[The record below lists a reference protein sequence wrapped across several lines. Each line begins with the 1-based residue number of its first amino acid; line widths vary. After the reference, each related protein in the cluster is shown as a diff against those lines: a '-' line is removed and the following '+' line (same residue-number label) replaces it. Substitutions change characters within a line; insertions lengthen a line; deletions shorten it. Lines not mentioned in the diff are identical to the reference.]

1 MTTSFA
7 SSRLAGLNRLARRR
21 ITGFLKARSGIAAT
35 EFALIAPI
43 MLSMYF
49 GMVEL
54 SQGLG
59 HARKTTLLSRTLAD
73 LVTQS
78 TGVTNTDMNT
88 IFSAASSV
96 VAPFPTTDLAMR
108 VTHISIDGAGV
119 ARVDWSDV
127 KNAGSA
133 PAYSALTRCDN
144 ANALIPQALRSPRS
158 FLVIAD
164 ATIRHYPAIG
174 TVLLP
179 SGVTVTETMPMR
191 PRVTQRIIRENIP
204 STDCPG
210 SVL

>member
-1 MTTSFA
+1 MMTSALTT
-7 SSRLAGLNRLARRR
+7 RLRSLNRLTRRR
-21 ITGFLKARSGIAAT
+21 IAGFLKARSGIAAT

-43 MLSMYF
+43 MLTMYF

-78 TGVTNTDMNT
+78 TGVTNTDMTT
-88 IFSAASSV
+88 IFAAASSV
-96 VAPFPTTDLAMR
+96 VAPYPTSDLAMR

-127 KNAGSA
+127 KNVGTA
-133 PAYSALTRCDN
+133 PAYSALTRCEN

-164 ATIRHYPAIG
+164 ATVRHYPAMG
-174 TVLLP
+174 AVLLP

-191 PRVTQRIIRENIP
+191 PRVTQRVIRENVP